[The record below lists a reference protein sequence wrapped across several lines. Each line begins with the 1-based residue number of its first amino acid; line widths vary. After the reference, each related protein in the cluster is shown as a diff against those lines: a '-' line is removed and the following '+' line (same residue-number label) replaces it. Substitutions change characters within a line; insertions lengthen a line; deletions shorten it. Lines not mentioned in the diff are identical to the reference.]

1 MLAWFVP
8 PVVVPVDVG
17 HRRDH
22 RGVVALTAVGSPITT
37 SARLNAENV
46 VVENIKSR
54 YATLLKSH
62 NWVLKPAMST
72 SRGTDAKRNFVL
84 FRKIRDA
91 RVRHLV
97 GMWREDH
104 GYSA

>member
-22 RGVVALTAVGSPITT
+22 RGVITT

-62 NWVLKPAMST
+62 NWVLKAAMST

-97 GMWREDH
+97 GMWREC
-104 GYSA
+104 YSA